1 MNKQLKRSKTDK
13 ILMGV
18 CSGLGEYF
26 GFDVKLIRIIWTLS
40 VIFYGT
46 GLIAYIILAILMP
59 NDWHYI

>member
-1 MNKQLKRSKTDK
+1 MNKQLKRLKTDK

-26 GFDVKLIRIIWTLS
+26 GLDVKLIRIIWALS

-59 NDWHYI
+59 ND

>member
-1 MNKQLKRSKTDK
+1 MNKQLKKSKTDK

-59 NDWHYI
+59 ND

>member
-59 NDWHYI
+59 ND